1 MKQCPI
7 CGHRTEE
14 DACPV
19 CGSATVTLKNDPQEK
34 AQRTIQYQRFDP
46 SKTPGTAAGNHAAPS
61 GVRNT
66 QQDPGAARQPAAQTS
81 GQPQK
86 PARPQQPVQTPA
98 PQRPV
103 QQQVPAQQVPQE
115 RPAAPAGMAAQNER
129 PAAPTTP
136 KAPEAPATESRPA
149 APKPPTASTSGSGEY
164 RPSTIPR
171 RSAKYRKKY
180 AAYGAAEQAPQ
191 QTPQEQAP
199 VQAQA
204 TQTPVSVPETSAPA
218 QIQQPEVTQTPPAV
232 TQAPASQIPEEPD
245 DLPAEFDELLIPE
258 TDSEII
264 PEESPEEPESD
275 AAPAADPTEQEAA
288 ADPAEQDAA
297 ENSADLIATQ
307 DDLDSAK
314 QEPPAD
320 PEEPE
325 PEKTPETS
333 EANGTPETS
342 EADETPE
349 MTGGDEASATD
360 EPSESDESSEADET
374 LEADETP
381 EPQNADA
388 DFPEDMKTEEPRD
401 TSRDTLRQDRL
412 ELHNQRNRDYAQM
425 HAKRA
430 ARRWEEEARTEPFA
444 IVKDTC
450 YFSALEGD
458 DTVRGNFSKK
468 RYKNDTKPQP
478 EPVSYEESEW
488 YQGFET
494 AEDPWGDYVEPGE
507 KKQGVSHKT
516 WFVILWLII
525 FWPVGLILMWA
536 RKKFPLAVRI
546 IITLII
552 AGGLAAEGF
561 FLYQYGA
568 EMYSDLM
575 NSSTTSETTQID
587 SDTQTSSGDTSEQQ
601 KALDRAKEY
610 LNNLPLSHDGLIT
623 QLEYDGYSNAD
634 ATYAADNCGA
644 DWNQQAAKMAEQTLT
659 TGSYTRDSMI
669 QKLQSDGFTKDQAAY
684 GADSVDLK

>member
-1 MKQCPI
+1 M
-7 CGHRTEE
+7 
-14 DACPV
+14 
-19 CGSATVTLKNDPQEK
+19 
-34 AQRTIQYQRFDP
+34 
-46 SKTPGTAAGNHAAPS
+46 
-61 GVRNT
+61 
-66 QQDPGAARQPAAQTS
+66 
-81 GQPQK
+81 
-86 PARPQQPVQTPA
+86 
-98 PQRPV
+98 
-103 QQQVPAQQVPQE
+103 
-115 RPAAPAGMAAQNER
+115 
-129 PAAPTTP
+129 
-136 KAPEAPATESRPA
+136 
-149 APKPPTASTSGSGEY
+149 
-164 RPSTIPR
+164 
-171 RSAKYRKKY
+171 
-180 AAYGAAEQAPQ
+180 
-191 QTPQEQAP
+191 
-199 VQAQA
+199 
-204 TQTPVSVPETSAPA
+204 SVPETAAPA
-218 QIQQPEVTQTPPAV
+218 QSQQPEVTQTPQPAAS
-232 TQAPASQIPEEPD
+232 QAPASQITEEPD

-258 TDSEII
+258 GTLVTASEAVTEPDAAAETAESGNAADSEII
-264 PEESPEEPESD
+264 PEEFPAEPEHESS
-275 AAPAADPTEQEAA
+275 PA

-297 ENSADLIATQ
+297 ENSADLIAAQ
-307 DDLDSAK
+307 DGLDPEE
-314 QEPPAD
+314 QEPAAD
-320 PEEPE
+320 PEVPE
-325 PEKTPETS
+325 PEEIPETS
-333 EANGTPETS
+333 ETDGTLETS
-342 EADETPE
+342 EADGTPE
-349 MTGGDEASATD
+349 MTEVDED
-360 EPSESDESSEADET
+360 SESDEPSEADET

-381 EPQNADA
+381 EPQDADA

-430 ARRWEEEARTEPFA
+430 ALRWEEEARTEPFA

-450 YFSALEGD
+450 YFSALKGE

-468 RYKNDTKPQP
+468 RYKNDMKPQP

-525 FWPVGLILMWA
+525 FWPVGLILMWV

-568 EMYSDLM
+568 EMYNDLM

-587 SDTQTSSGDTSEQQ
+587 SDTQTSSGDTSSDQQQ

-644 DWNQQAAKMAEQTLT
+644 DWNQQAAKMAEQALT